1 MRLKLLVTS
10 LLVLYQRA
18 DCNQN
23 SSNTLTGT
31 RQEKLSAALISLAE
45 RIQDISP
52 CQEPVVAF
60 EDEMRGITLELSGVK
75 DDDNTKFTQFLSH
88 VFNMRK
94 SVVYSCI
101 LITATARDMM
111 SRVEDIDTFI
121 DRITN
126 YSGKIKN
133 KMLRM
138 TDTKLQQLANRTV
151 NHLEEIK
158 GELESTTEYL
168 AMISKDSYTLGNK
181 MRYLYTHG
189 PQINMKQR
197 RSSTKYVPFYESM
210 LASVDL
216 VHDRNHKKDVKKQ
229 MKSFQKAM
237 EFGVNEKSKI
247 QEKLNALEEKKQ
259 KIKEILEEP
268 MNSGITVDQSH
279 LILKK
284 LQNVKKVLGAFL
296 NIKDEVEDEVEDK
309 VEDQVEDQ
317 VEDEEQY
324 KIEDKVEADNN
335 EENTNMEENDKV
347 EEMFA
352 DIIYYYD

>member
-168 AMISKDSYTLGNK
+168 AMISKDSYTLHGKQTEISLHTWPSNK
-181 MRYLYTHG
+181 YE
-189 PQINMKQR
+189 
-197 RSSTKYVPFYESM
+197 TK
-210 LASVDL
+210 A
-216 VHDRNHKKDVKKQ
+216 
-229 MKSFQKAM
+229 
-237 EFGVNEKSKI
+237 
-247 QEKLNALEEKKQ
+247 
-259 KIKEILEEP
+259 
-268 MNSGITVDQSH
+268 
-279 LILKK
+279 
-284 LQNVKKVLGAFL
+284 
-296 NIKDEVEDEVEDK
+296 
-309 VEDQVEDQ
+309 
-317 VEDEEQY
+317 
-324 KIEDKVEADNN
+324 
-335 EENTNMEENDKV
+335 
-347 EEMFA
+347 
-352 DIIYYYD
+352 